1 MGGLLG
7 NTKVARRGS
16 GQGSSQCDI
25 GNVPVYQC
33 RDYSRGYP
41 RTVVSSLPCHM
52 GPPPGGYHD
61 PYHGH
66 HYPPAALPNTN
77 QDLGYGEDAEN
88 WSESTLVY
96 FGVGLV
102 TIAILSKFIQD
113 LLRSSSPRAPRP
125 RPSSPKKAV
134 VYSPPEHREEEWN
147 RTGGEKESLLSMKH
161 LFYGEPETVVILK
174 TDDNTV
180 RDNLH
185 HYKYFG
191 MHSEDSKGGPKP
203 AEPVKQEGSGKKKQK
218 GDKDESKKEEQ
229 KKDEGKKEESKDGPP
244 KENGKSEDKKDAKS
258 EEKKGGGKT
267 EEKKGEAKSEGGK
280 KKKGGA
286 PADAAKDGGKK
297 EEAPPP
303 AATKEILLRVPMCCT
318 ECELTAAEALREV
331 KGVIDIQCDY
341 HEEKVAVT
349 VVGDVQAPDLLLKCR
364 SLKLFR
370 KSSYW
375 K

>member
-16 GQGSSQCDI
+16 GQGSSQCDV

-41 RTVVSSLPCHM
+41 RTVISSLPCHM

-61 PYHGH
+61 PYH
-66 HYPPAALPNTN
+66 HYPPALPNTN
-77 QDLGYGEDAEN
+77 QDLGYGEEAEN

-125 RPSSPKKAV
+125 SSPKKAV
-134 VYSPPEHREEEWN
+134 VFSPPEHREEWT
-147 RTGGEKESLLSMKH
+147 RTGGEKESLLSMKD

-174 TDDNTV
+174 TDDKT
-180 RDNLH
+180 
-185 HYKYFG
+185 
-191 MHSEDSKGGPKP
+191 
-203 AEPVKQEGSGKKKQK
+203 GKKKQK

-229 KKDEGKKEESKDGPP
+229 KKDDGKEESKEGPP
-244 KENGKSEDKKDAKS
+244 KEEAKSEEKKDAKS
-258 EEKKGGGKT
+258 EEKKGGTKPD
-267 EEKKGEAKSEGGK
+267 EKKGEAKSEGGK

-286 PADAAKDGGKK
+286 PAADAAKGGGKK
-297 EEAPPP
+297 EDSPPP
-303 AATKEILLRVPMCCT
+303 AATREILLRVPMCCT
-318 ECELTAAEALREV
+318 ECELTAAEAIREV
-331 KGVIDIQCDY
+331 KGVTDVQCDY
-341 HEEKVAVT
+341 HEEKVTVT
-349 VVGDVQAPDLLLKCR
+349 VVGDVQPPDLLLKCR